1 MASKFWIL
9 RKLGSAAPGAD
20 LVGGVWLICTRIS
33 ERGVCVCRVGGG
45 GGGGGS

>member
-9 RKLGSAAPGAD
+9 RKLGSAAPGVD
-20 LVGGVWLICTRIS
+20 LVGGVRLICTRIS
-33 ERGVCVCRVGGG
+33 ERGVCVCVCWG